1 MLADIMEGDG
11 GKWMDRLW
19 KRLEALLRSADE
31 TFLSERGGG
40 GASSSS
46 AASSSSLSSSISRL
60 PFLFNDEATDP
71 KGLGRLRGRGAGG
84 GLGKAAVTGKGK
96 SKRGGRGGE
105 GRDAADDDGGG
116 GEVEGEIVHD
126 LTRNL
131 SGSHKGRMYRGRLAM
146 LLA

>member
-71 KGLGRLRGRGAGG
+71 KGLGRLRGRGAGVG
-84 GLGKAAVTGKGK
+84 SGKAADRGKGKGK

-126 LTRNL
+126 L